1 MLVWIVQHTCWVW
14 HVALRWL
21 KIDCYLLIF
30 STFKLLSIF
39 TKIRLFPFAIKRNAL
54 ALSTCVYPFSYWS
67 FYHST
72 YNTVWYN
79 EVIRNSVRPIHRNI
93 IVKSKSARTREDGLT
108 EATYSSPHE
117 SQRRRVYI
125 NLLLLISIASQNQWQ
140 TQDYDRLIRDLYQA
154 LCLVDFMVQC
164 LSLRGEPLPQKTKI

>member
-1 MLVWIVQHTCWVW
+1 M
-14 HVALRWL
+14 
-21 KIDCYLLIF
+21 
-30 STFKLLSIF
+30 
-39 TKIRLFPFAIKRNAL
+39 
-54 ALSTCVYPFSYWS
+54 
-67 FYHST
+67 
-72 YNTVWYN
+72 
-79 EVIRNSVRPIHRNI
+79 
-93 IVKSKSARTREDGLT
+93 

-117 SQRRRVYI
+117 SQRRIAYI